1 MPPSIR
7 EWLIVYMSALPTGLN
22 QVTNELQFAVALI
35 IAIHYWACCSEN
47 TRIQKSTSVKQ
58 NQCKVDYKQFF

>member
-22 QVTNELQFAVALI
+22 QVTNELQSAVALI
-35 IAIHYWACCSEN
+35 IAQFITEHAA
-47 TRIQKSTSVKQ
+47 VKTHASK
-58 NQCKVDYKQFF
+58 KVRA

>member
-22 QVTNELQFAVALI
+22 QVTNELQSAVALI
-35 IAIHYWACCSEN
+35 IAIHY
-47 TRIQKSTSVKQ
+47 
-58 NQCKVDYKQFF
+58 